1 MGVTNLVNHNPPL
14 LMSSKISTKKK
25 KNLEA
30 AVRKNATKK
39 IDLTVNGILNLKDI
53 ITPKDNRI
61 E

>member
-1 MGVTNLVNHNPPL
+1 
-14 LMSSKISTKKK
+14 MSSKISTKKK